1 MNKKLLFYL
10 IGGLSVILAG
20 TAAFFSIA
28 GLSKLFAGAAIAV
41 MIMASALE
49 VSKLIIASFLYQ
61 YWQTLAVTLKSYL
74 LIATVIIMTITS
86 IGIYGFLSAAYQ
98 ETKSVYDLSATFTDS
113 LNSKKV
119 YYETYVATYE
129 KQIDQQNN
137 RLAQL
142 NEIRNSQENR
152 LNTQIGSSYQTD
164 KSSRLT
170 DKQINEVT
178 VSIDKLNTILLQY
191 TDSINKLTIAATQSK
206 LKNNLTSDLGP
217 LQFISATFNVNMD
230 SVVNVLIILF
240 ITVFDPLAIC
250 LVLAYNFMKLKNDS
264 DAELPIEPKISTSNE
279 FVDLP
284 VEMNQTN
291 LVESVNEQE
300 TPVKPL
306 EEQLPK
312 QNKSTIV
319 VESMDLMSP
328 EPLNEDTVITI
339 DEVRSQKAEK
349 AQQLYSGGISV

>member
-1 MNKKLLFYL
+1 M
-10 IGGLSVILAG
+10 
-20 TAAFFSIA
+20 
-28 GLSKLFAGAAIAV
+28 
-41 MIMASALE
+41 
-49 VSKLIIASFLYQ
+49 
-61 YWQTLAVTLKSYL
+61 
-74 LIATVIIMTITS
+74 
-86 IGIYGFLSAAYQ
+86 
-98 ETKSVYDLSATFTDS
+98 
-113 LNSKKV
+113 
-119 YYETYVATYE
+119 
-129 KQIDQQNN
+129 
-137 RLAQL
+137 
-142 NEIRNSQENR
+142 
-152 LNTQIGSSYQTD
+152 
-164 KSSRLT
+164 
-170 DKQINEVT
+170 
-178 VSIDKLNTILLQY
+178 LQY

>member
-1 MNKKLLFYL
+1 
-10 IGGLSVILAG
+10 
-20 TAAFFSIA
+20 
-28 GLSKLFAGAAIAV
+28 
-41 MIMASALE
+41 
-49 VSKLIIASFLYQ
+49 
-61 YWQTLAVTLKSYL
+61 
-74 LIATVIIMTITS
+74 
-86 IGIYGFLSAAYQ
+86 
-98 ETKSVYDLSATFTDS
+98 
-113 LNSKKV
+113 
-119 YYETYVATYE
+119 
-129 KQIDQQNN
+129 
-137 RLAQL
+137 
-142 NEIRNSQENR
+142 
-152 LNTQIGSSYQTD
+152 
-164 KSSRLT
+164 
-170 DKQINEVT
+170 
-178 VSIDKLNTILLQY
+178 
-191 TDSINKLTIAATQSK
+191 
-206 LKNNLTSDLGP
+206 
-217 LQFISATFNVNMD
+217 
-230 SVVNVLIILF
+230 
-240 ITVFDPLAIC
+240 
-250 LVLAYNFMKLKNDS
+250 MKLKNDS